1 MLPELKVGPLP
12 SDQAHLYIQPLPPRV
27 QDDSVQLSSDNQP
40 LARIYEV
47 PVTAISETAHPLWR
61 HRLSLVLVSW
71 RHKKDLPCLD
81 TLFPYESGHQQR
93 RYQLDDTLSFFLS
106 EEKTATD
113 LLLSRSFAFYR

>member
-61 HRLSLVLVSW
+61 HRLSLVLGK
-71 RHKKDLPCLD
+71 RLN
-81 TLFPYESGHQQR
+81 YI
-93 RYQLDDTLSFFLS
+93 S
-106 EEKTATD
+106 ERVA
-113 LLLSRSFAFYR
+113 LIIHHF